1 MMQSS
6 NRFFDMA
13 PLIPKEQI
21 PQFRIVPAFVDRT
34 SEWVN
39 QLQYS
44 CRLGNEFK
52 GKTIVTFE
60 TTQGPRAVE
69 TTIWSVTDDHLSL
82 KGGVEIPLVSV
93 IDLYC

>member
-1 MMQSS
+1 
-6 NRFFDMA
+6 MA

-21 PQFRIVPAFVDRT
+21 PEYRIVPAFVDRST
-34 SEWVN
+34 DWMN

-44 CRLGNEFK
+44 LRLGNEFK
-52 GKTIVTFE
+52 GKTVVTFE

-69 TTIWSVTDDHLSL
+69 TTIWSVTDNHLML
-82 KGGVEIPLVSV
+82 KGGLDIPLSSV